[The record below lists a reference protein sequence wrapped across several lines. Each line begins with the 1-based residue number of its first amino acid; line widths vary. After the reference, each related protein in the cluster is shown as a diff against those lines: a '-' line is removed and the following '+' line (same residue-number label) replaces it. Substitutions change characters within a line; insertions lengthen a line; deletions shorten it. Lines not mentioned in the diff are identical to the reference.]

1 VLKNEVAF
9 LDEEE
14 SRNRRDPPSNR
25 RSSLQLVVGDLE
37 THGLC
42 RRLILKAGLIL
53 HRMYF

>member
-14 SRNRRDPPSNR
+14 SRNRIDPPSNR
-25 RSSLQLVVGDLE
+25 RSSLELVVGDLE